1 MIVVVMDMQEGED
14 LMNKFYNGM
23 EVEEI
28 VVYRTRC
35 GNSITKI
42 AKQIGEN
49 KSGVSREL
57 GEK

>member
-28 VVYRTRC
+28 VVYRC
-35 GNSITKI
+35 NES
-42 AKQIGEN
+42 
-49 KSGVSREL
+49 VSEL
-57 GEK
+57 